1 MSGKIVNY
9 FDESTECEGYFSSSK
24 STQEVPLVLVAHT
37 WKGRSEFEDAKV
49 SALNELGYA
58 ALSIDIFGG
67 GINGKSVEE
76 NQALI
81 QPFVAD
87 RKLFRQRLISAVEF
101 GLSLIH
107 I

>member
-9 FDESTECEGYFSSSK
+9 FDNSTECEGYFSAPK

-58 ALSIDIFGG
+58 AYQLIYLEAALT
-67 GINGKSVEE
+67 GKV
-76 NQALI
+76 LKKI
-81 QPFVAD
+81 
-87 RKLFRQRLISAVEF
+87 KL
-101 GLSLIH
+101 
-107 I
+107 